1 MASVSMT
8 VKVHEDVSEGILK
21 GVPKGLHKVT
31 IPSEKLTFIDFK
43 LGVYTLGG
51 HFTTEQH
58 NQIIVDGFTD
68 DHVTITKI
76 TIIGD

>member
-8 VKVHEDVSEGILK
+8 VEVHEDVPEGLFK
-21 GVPKGLHKVT
+21 GIPKGLHKVT

-51 HFTTEQH
+51 TFTTEQH
-58 NQIIVDGFTD
+58 TEIVVDGFTN
-68 DHVTITKI
+68 DHVTITNI